1 MAYYSLFWHNV
12 ETDKM
17 ILLGGD
23 PDLDEAI
30 DRARSYRKGEFGENR
45 TCIAR
50 VFEDLDYDAMF
61 AMECARECEFNENF
75 GLIPKY
81 DEVEPEFSFK
91 EISEISKGQ
100 VFQCE
105 IPLMEN
111 ILRF

>member
-17 ILLGGD
+17 MLLGGD
-23 PDLDEAI
+23 PDLEDAI
-30 DRARSYRKGEFGENR
+30 DRARSYRKGEFAENR

-61 AMECARECEFNENF
+61 ALENVHECEFDEEF
-75 GLIPKY
+75 GLIPEN
-81 DEVEPEFSFK
+81 DDREPEFSLK

-100 VFQCE
+100 IFQCE
-105 IPLMEN
+105 IPLTES